1 MSLFVSLRARAFAL
15 LWTGQTISRLGDS
28 LYRIALS
35 WWVLE
40 KTGSATAMGTVLVV
54 SSLPM
59 LLFLLVG
66 GVVVDRLPRFRV
78 LFASDVLNGCVVAVV
93 SVLAAT
99 RALEIWHV
107 YVAGAIFGLSDA
119 FFYPAY
125 SASVPQIVPP
135 ESLPSANSLTG
146 LSFQITGIVGP
157 AVGATL
163 VALGG
168 TPAAFGLDSLSFFIS
183 AAFLAPLIRIAL
195 PRTSAQAAPGPVRD
209 LRDGLA
215 EVGSR
220 TWLWLSIAFFG
231 LVNIFDAGPRNVAL
245 PFLVHDH
252 LGLEV
257 GALGAV
263 TSAIAVGSVAA
274 AIFLGRYPRL
284 RRRGLLLYGSE
295 IVMGLMLVLF
305 GLMPSLPGLMAA
317 AFIFGVGISIGNL
330 VWTNT
335 LQEMVPQERL
345 GRVSSIDALG
355 SFVFLPVG
363 FAFAGILVDRI
374 GSANVF
380 LLGGA
385 VVVLLAGAMLFV
397 PAIQRLD

>member
-1 MSLFVSLRARAFAL
+1 MSFLSALRHRPFAL

-28 LYRIALS
+28 LYRIALA

-54 SSLPM
+54 SSIPM

-78 LFASDVLNGCVVAVV
+78 LLVSDLISGTVVAVV
-93 SVLAAT
+93 ALLAFSG
-99 RALEIWHV
+99 RLEVWHV
-107 YVAGAIFGLSDA
+107 YIAGAVFGLAEA

-125 SASVPQIVPP
+125 SASIPQIVPP
-135 ESLPSANSLTG
+135 ESLPSANSLTS
-146 LSFQITGIVGP
+146 LSFQITGVFGP
-157 AVGATL
+157 ALGAAL

-168 TPAAFGLDSLSFFIS
+168 TPAAFGLDSLSFFVA
-183 AAFLAPLIRIAL
+183 AAFVAPLIRIAL
-195 PRTSAQAAPGPVRD
+195 PRTTDSAARGPLRD

-215 EVGSR
+215 VVASR

-245 PFLVHDH
+245 PFLVHDQ

-263 TSAIAVGSVAA
+263 TSAIAVGSVASA
-274 AIFLGRYPRL
+274 VFLGRYHRL
-284 RRRGLLLYGSE
+284 RRRGLLLYGGE
-295 IVMGLMLVLF
+295 LVMGAMLVLF
-305 GLMPSLPGLMAA
+305 GWLPSLPGLMAA
-317 AFIFGVGISIGNL
+317 AFVYGLAISLGGL

-345 GRVSSIDALG
+345 GRVTSIDALG
-355 SFVFLPVG
+355 SFVFLPLG
-363 FAFAGILVDRI
+363 FAFAGILADRI
-374 GSANVF
+374 GPANVF
-380 LLGGA
+380 LLGGT
-385 VVVLLAGAMLFV
+385 VVILLAAGMLLV
-397 PAIQRLD
+397 PSIRRLD